1 MTEPDFFDRTEMR
14 LRAGMRR
21 GAHLPWHARL
31 MRFRAS
37 RPLAV
42 VLAALAVATPAV
54 AAATNWF
61 GIGAPNR
68 IPKQSP
74 TQDAGRA
81 FASTSELLS
90 LRVPDPQ
97 GGPPWGMR
105 IVRTTRGATCVQV
118 GRVEEG
124 QLGSLGIDGSWRND
138 HLFHPFPK
146 DAEGNG
152 FECGTTD
159 GAGHAFFD
167 SEFIGLSASAATWST
182 GNRLVY
188 LGLLGP
194 DATTIT
200 YETPAGTSASRKANG
215 SDGAYLFVF
224 ARNPKTCK
232 LYADNPGRIS
242 ESPQCSGVSGGEAI
256 GSSIRSVTYRDGQRC
271 WPGLSPTVRRRLAA
285 FVKQERTKLHLD
297 KRSTPLNPIQR
308 TQFRRDENHFVAT
321 QHLSLGTFQAE
332 SFDRCPAV
340 GYVAPHEKHLT
351 TAMVEAPTHIHVERK
366 SKWGIQV
373 NITFTARQPVTSSSS
388 WYEESL
394 VGPCDDE
401 VGELGFGNIHVGQM
415 IRDNHNIQP
424 DDGQSSCR
432 GVYHG
437 IISYMQ
443 NSGPIGAVGEGSEES
458 PGKDGSIVVA
468 RFSFT
473 IH

>member
-1 MTEPDFFDRTEMR
+1 MSEPDFFDRTEMR

-21 GAHLPWHARL
+21 GAHLPWRTRL

-42 VLAALAVATPAV
+42 VLAALVVATPAV

-90 LRVPDPQ
+90 LRVQDPQ

-105 IVRTTRGATCVQV
+105 IVRTTRGATCVQI
-118 GRVEEG
+118 GRVEDR
-124 QLGSLGIDGSWRND
+124 QLGSLGIDGAWKND

-146 DAEGNG
+146 TAEGNG

-167 SEFIGLSASAATWST
+167 SEFMGLSASATTWAT
-182 GNRLVY
+182 GNRLLYV
-188 LGLLGP
+188 GLLGP

-200 YETPAGTSASRKANG
+200 YEAPTGTLASTKANG

-224 ARNPKTCK
+224 ARNNKTCK
-232 LYADNPGRIS
+232 LYADNPNRFV

-256 GSSIRSVTYRDGQRC
+256 GSPIRSVTYRDGQRC
-271 WPGLSPTVRRRLAA
+271 WPGLSPTVRRRLDR
-285 FVKQERTKLHLD
+285 FVKHENAKLHIA
-297 KRSTPLNPIQR
+297 KRSRLNSSQSI
-308 TQFRRDENHFVAT
+308 QFRRDENRFLAT
-321 QHLSLGTFQAE
+321 QHLSLATFRDE
-332 SFDRCPAV
+332 SFDRCPAI
-340 GYVAPHEKHLT
+340 GYVPPHEKHLT
-351 TAMVEAPTHIHVERK
+351 TAMVEAPIHIQVEAK
-366 SKWGIQV
+366 SKWGIPV
-373 NITFTARQPVTSSSS
+373 HISFTARQPVASSSS
-388 WYEESL
+388 WYEGL
-394 VGPCDDE
+394 LRGPCE
-401 VGELGFGNIHVGQM
+401 GFSVGQIGFGNIHVGQTVH
-415 IRDNHNIQP
+415 DNQILSP
-424 DDGQSSCR
+424 GQRPSCK

-443 NSGPIGAVGEGSEES
+443 NSGPIGAVGEGTQEM
-458 PGKDGSIVVA
+458 PGKDGSIIVA

-473 IH
+473 VH